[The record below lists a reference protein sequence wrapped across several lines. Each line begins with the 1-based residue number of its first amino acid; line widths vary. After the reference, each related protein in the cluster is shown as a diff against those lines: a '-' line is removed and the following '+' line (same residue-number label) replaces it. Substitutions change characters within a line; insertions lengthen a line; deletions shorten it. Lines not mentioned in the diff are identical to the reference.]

1 MKQYNAN
8 VLAKGQV
15 VIPKELRDELEINV
29 WDSLSCFTR
38 GSAIILKKKINTTSY
53 SSNSDWNQIPLWV
66 DSNGKIQTIS
76 TDQLKWIT
84 CLLWKAWCGKS
95 VHALNMMMNM
105 YNSWKSIIVFDPYGD
120 LSNELKNYVSDLWEP
135 SIYEY
140 VLGDTWDRWTIKQK
154 IIENKKQKVIMIQIN
169 YQGIWERKAVDLI
182 RPIIL
187 DCYNKIADDNTSIYM
202 DEFSA
207 YYDEELRSN
216 IINSSAFTCI
226 LDQWW
231 EKLSRDQVKHISKSI
246 NHIAIYQIWWL
257 TAKYLIDDLDISKT
271 IQELRTIEKYH
282 FYFHSK
288 LDKEAGKILT
298 WVYPLN

>member
-53 SSNSDWNQIPLWV
+53 SPNSDSNPIPLWV
-66 DSNGKIQTIS
+66 DWNWKIQTIS

-105 YNSWKSIIVFDPYGD
+105 YNSWKSIIVFDPYWD
-120 LSNELKNYVSDLWEP
+120 LINELKNYVSDLWET

-140 VLGDTWDRWTIKQK
+140 TLNSTSDRNTLKQK
-154 IIENKKQKVIMIQIN
+154 IIKNKKQKVIMIHIN
-169 YQGIWERKAVDLI
+169 YQEIWERKAIDLV

-207 YYDEELRSN
+207 YYDEQLRWD
-216 IINSSAFTCI
+216 ITNSTVFTCI

-231 EKLSRDQVKHISKSI
+231 ERLSRDQVKHISKNI
-246 NHIAIYQIWWL
+246 NHIAIYQVWWI
-257 TAKYLIDDLDISKT
+257 TAKYLIDDLDVSKT
-271 IQELRTIEKYH
+271 IQELRAIEKYH

-288 LDKEAGKILT
+288 LDKNAWKLLT
-298 WVYPLN
+298 WIYPLN